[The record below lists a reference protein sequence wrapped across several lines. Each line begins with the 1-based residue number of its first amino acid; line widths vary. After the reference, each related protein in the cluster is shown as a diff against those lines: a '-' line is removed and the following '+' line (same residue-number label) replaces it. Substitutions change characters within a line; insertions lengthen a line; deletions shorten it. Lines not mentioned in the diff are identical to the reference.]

1 MSEKGSELHRAVILT
16 AIRVEY
22 EAVRAH
28 LTDLHEEPH
37 PQGTIYEHG
46 IFSNTSQG
54 WEVII
59 GEIGAGN
66 PTAAL
71 EAERAISYFQPTII
85 LFVGVA
91 GGCKDVKLG
100 DVVAATKTYGYE
112 SGKAGAVF
120 LPRPEIGR

>member
-1 MSEKGSELHRAVILT
+1 MSEKEPALQRAVILT

-28 LTDLHEEPH
+28 LADLREEPH
-37 PQGTIYEHG
+37 PQGTIYERG
-46 IFSNTSQG
+46 IFSGTSLR
-54 WEVII
+54 WDILI

-71 EAERAISYFQPTII
+71 EAERVISYFQPIVI

-91 GGCKDVKLG
+91 GGRKDVKLG
-100 DVVAATKTYGYE
+100 DVVAATKTG
-112 SGKAGAVF
+112 SDAKLVVTSSA
-120 LPRPEIGR
+120 LIRK